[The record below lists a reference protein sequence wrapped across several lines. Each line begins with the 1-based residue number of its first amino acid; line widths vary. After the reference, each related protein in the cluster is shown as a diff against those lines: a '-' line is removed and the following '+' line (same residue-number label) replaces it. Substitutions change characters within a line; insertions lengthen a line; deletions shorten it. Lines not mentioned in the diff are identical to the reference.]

1 MPSSFLASASSS
13 ASSHLSYLI
22 PASAPPPLLV
32 GYSVDGLAGVPAG
45 GGGAVVDAAAVAPP
59 RHHHQGARNAAA
71 GAGHPPLPRPPPR
84 QCPRC
89 QSGNTKFCYYNNY
102 SRAQPRYLC
111 KACRRHWTEG
121 GTLRDVPVG
130 GGRKNRRGGSKGGA
144 AAAKASA
151 SAAAATTQAQGGSG
165 VVVGGGADTFPDLLR
180 QLVQFQPAAAGGG
193 YSIDLGAWQ
202 QMAAATAPPL
212 VGGDVSALGGTA
224 AAAAEPNCGALQ
236 YWGGWQQDDMPGLD
250 GSC

>member
-13 ASSHLSYLI
+13 ASSPLSYLI
-22 PASAPPPLLV
+22 PVSRPPPPPSFV
-32 GYSVDGLAGVPAG
+32 MGQGYSVDGLAGVSMCS
-45 GGGAVVDAAAVAPP
+45 VVDAAAAVAPP
-59 RHHHQGARNAAA
+59 RQGARNAG

-89 QSGNTKFCYYNNY
+89 QSANTKFCYYNNY

-130 GGRKNRRGGSKGGA
+130 GGRKNRRAGKGGG

-151 SAAAATTQAQGGSG
+151 ASAAAATQQGGG
-165 VVVGGGADTFPDLLR
+165 VAVVGADTFPDLLR
-180 QLVQFQPAAAGGG
+180 HQVQFQPAAAAVGGGGGG
-193 YSIDLGAWQ
+193 YAIDLRAWQ
-202 QMAAATAPPL
+202 QMAAATAPPPH
-212 VGGDVSALGGTA
+212 GAGDVSALGG
-224 AAAAEPNCGALQ
+224 AAAAEANCGALQ

-250 GSC
+250 GAC